1 MFHRAA
7 RLALGNPD
15 RSRRWIPPGPGGL
28 EAARRPHGRAVP
40 LVVSLMVSLVV
51 SLVVSLRVRSGE
63 GNRARPGF
71 SGRPGVP
78 SGGRMGPGD
87 GSRRDPGSGGG
98 AAASEPSSAISG
110 ITNGIISGII
120 SGITKGVDGGRR
132 SGAPEFLRAAPWER
146 ASPGPGSRGQPQN
159 PILEHKAR
167 FYGVSVIFADP
178 QNTSRAQMA
187 EARPIPEGPESPRR
201 SPQPRRAT
209 ALVAALVTVLVAVFY
224 GGPRGWRG
232 RARELGGPGR
242 WRRHLR
248 PRDRAWPGSVSLD
261 PTRAFPGDSPADPG
275 SLLQCKA
282 GESTAGR
289 PGLNRGFPGIPAKGR
304 GRKAPSGRGGR
315 IRVASPGI
323 PRETP
328 GDGPGARAPST
339 PLARGAR
346 VRHEGGVGSKKAK
359 GTRSGVPLRG
369 EDEPPRGGRPVFLGP
384 GVSGNLPGRRIGA
397 GRERPDG
404 TPRRCGRRPDPE
416 GPSRRSPG
424 FPERKARERRT

>member
-1 MFHRAA
+1 LSARAFRPGATRPRCERSRGVPVFHRVAG
-7 RLALGNPD
+7 LAPGNPAC
-15 RSRRWIPPGPGGL
+15 SRRWTPPGPGGPK
-28 EAARRPHGRAVP
+28 AARRPQGRAVP

-178 QNTSRAQMA
+178 QNTSRACPVCGRVGERRRGPVRA
-187 EARPIPEGPESPRR
+187 CPCGARMS
-201 SPQPRRAT
+201 RRA
-209 ALVAALVTVLVAVFY
+209 AAALFS
-224 GGPRGWRG
+224 
-232 RARELGGPGR
+232 LG
-242 WRRHLR
+242 
-248 PRDRAWPGSVSLD
+248 
-261 PTRAFPGDSPADPG
+261 RAFPGISPDAESGLEESARMGPTADAGGGPIPKARLADPRA
-275 SLLQCKA
+275 S
-282 GESTAGR
+282 
-289 PGLNRGFPGIPAKGR
+289 
-304 GRKAPSGRGGR
+304 R
-315 IRVASPGI
+315 I
-323 PRETP
+323 
-328 GDGPGARAPST
+328 
-339 PLARGAR
+339 
-346 VRHEGGVGSKKAK
+346 
-359 GTRSGVPLRG
+359 
-369 EDEPPRGGRPVFLGP
+369 
-384 GVSGNLPGRRIGA
+384 
-397 GRERPDG
+397 
-404 TPRRCGRRPDPE
+404 
-416 GPSRRSPG
+416 
-424 FPERKARERRT
+424 RKARERRT